1 MQVSV
6 ESPSTLER
14 RVTVVVEEQQINEA
28 VQRKLQNLSKSV
40 KLKGFRSGKV
50 PLKVVKQHYGP
61 QVRQEVLQD
70 VIQSSFYEAITKE
83 KLNPAGMPS
92 FEPKPSTP
100 GQGLEYT
107 ATFEVYPEIT
117 LGDFTS
123 LTIEK
128 PQVEITDA
136 DMEKMLETIR
146 KQHVSWTS
154 VDRAAQTGDQV
165 KVDFAGSVEGEAFQ
179 GGTGTD
185 MEVEIGKGKLIAG
198 FEDGLIGLKQ
208 GDTKTLDLTFP
219 DPYQN
224 AELTGKPVK
233 FDITVKSVAEAT
245 LPELNDEFA
254 KKLGIADGTLEALR
268 KEVREN
274 IQRELASNVESKVK
288 KEIMDKLLEI
298 HEIDIPNALIKQEA
312 QALAKQMASNMQQ
325 QGMSPEQ
332 TQFSADVFEGEA
344 KRRVGLGLIMAEI
357 VKRQDIK
364 ADESKV
370 RAKIE
375 SIAEPYEQKEQVIQ
389 WYYGDKR
396 RKAEVESLVIEE
408 QIVDWVLSQSSVV
421 DKAMT
426 FNEIMYPNSQK

>member
-14 RVTVVVEEQQINEA
+14 RVTVVVEEQKIDEA
-28 VQRKLQNLSKSV
+28 VQKKLQSLTKSV

-50 PLKVVKQHYGP
+50 PLKVVKQHYGS

-83 KLNPAGMPS
+83 QLNPAGMPN
-92 FEPKPSTP
+92 FDPKPSTP

-117 LGDFTS
+117 LGEFSS

-128 PQVEITDA
+128 PQVEITEA
-136 DMEKMLETIR
+136 DLEKMLETIS
-146 KQHVSWTS
+146 KQHVTWTN
-154 VDRAAQTGDQV
+154 VERAAQHGDQV
-165 KVDFAGSVEGEAFQ
+165 KVDFAGTVEGEAFQ

-208 GDTKTLDLTFP
+208 GDNKTLDLVFP

-224 AELTGKPVK
+224 ADLAGKSVQ
-233 FDITVKSVAEAT
+233 FAVTVKSVAEPT
-245 LPELNDEFA
+245 LPELNDDFA
-254 KKLGIADGTLEALR
+254 KKLGIADGSLEALR

-274 IQRELASNVESKVK
+274 MQRELASNIESKVK
-288 KEIMDKLLEI
+288 KEIMDKLLAV

-312 QALAKQMASNMQQ
+312 RALANQMATNMQQ
-325 QGMSPEQ
+325 QGMSPGQ
-332 TQFSADVFEGEA
+332 TQFSAEMFEGEA

-357 VKRQDIK
+357 VKQQGIK
-364 ADESKV
+364 ADEQKV

-375 SIAEPYEQKEQVIQ
+375 SIAEPYEQKDQVIQ
-389 WYYGDKR
+389 WYYGDKQ

-408 QIVDWVLSQSSVV
+408 QIVEWVMKQSSVI
-421 DKAMT
+421 DKSMT
-426 FNEIMYPNSQK
+426 FNDIMYPNSQK

>member
-14 RVTVVVEEQQINEA
+14 RVTVVVEEQQIDEA
-28 VQRKLQNLSKSV
+28 VQKKLQNLSKSV
-40 KLKGFRSGKV
+40 KLKGFRAGKV
-50 PLKVVKQHYGP
+50 PFKVVKQHYGP

-70 VIQSSFYEAITKE
+70 VIQSTFYEAITKE

-92 FEPKPSTP
+92 FEPKPST
-100 GQGLEYT
+100 QGEGFEYT

-123 LTIEK
+123 LTIER
-128 PQVEITDA
+128 PVVDIADTDL
-136 DMEKMLETIR
+136 EEMLETIR
-146 KQHVSWTS
+146 KQHVNWAE
-154 VDRAAQTGDQV
+154 VNRAAQQGDKV
-165 KVDFAGSVEGEAFQ
+165 KVDFSGTIDGETFK

-185 MEVEIGKGKLIAG
+185 MEVEIGKGRLIAG

-208 GDTKTLDLTFP
+208 GDEKTLDLTFP

-224 AELTGKPVK
+224 AELAGKPVK
-233 FDITVKSVAEAT
+233 FAVTVKSVTEPT
-245 LPELNDEFA
+245 LPELNDDFA
-254 KKLGIADGTLEALR
+254 KTLGIADGTLEALR

-274 IQRELASNVESKVK
+274 MQRELATNIESKLK
-288 KEIMDKLLEI
+288 KEVMDKLLEL
-298 HEIDIPNALIKQEA
+298 HDIDIPNALIQQEA
-312 QALAKQMASNMQQ
+312 QALARQMASNMQQ
-325 QGMSPEQ
+325 QGMSADETKFSPEI
-332 TQFSADVFEGEA
+332 FEGEA

-357 VKRQDIK
+357 VKQQDIK
-364 ADESKV
+364 ADEGKV
-370 RAKIE
+370 KAKIE
-375 SIAEPYEQKEQVIQ
+375 AIAEPYEQKEQVVQ

-408 QIVDWVLSQSSVV
+408 QIVDWIMAQSKVV

-426 FNEIMYPNSQK
+426 FNEIMYPNGKK